1 METRNILN
9 TSINA
14 DERLNEPT
22 GCSIILPWDFQ
33 FVSDILLKGG
43 GGVKCQKIQYIVV
56 KRRKIIYNFLTII
69 NYKHKNNL

>member
-33 FVSDILLKGG
+33 FVSDILLKGRRI
-43 GGVKCQKIQYIVV
+43 KCQKIQYIVV

>member
-22 GCSIILPWDFQ
+22 GYSTILPWDFQ

-43 GGVKCQKIQYIVV
+43 GVKCQKIQCIVV